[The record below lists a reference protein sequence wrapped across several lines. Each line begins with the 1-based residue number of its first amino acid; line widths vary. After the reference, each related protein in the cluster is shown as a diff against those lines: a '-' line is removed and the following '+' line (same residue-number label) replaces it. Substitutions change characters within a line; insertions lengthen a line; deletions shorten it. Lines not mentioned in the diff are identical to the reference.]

1 VLKGGEY
8 MTFNNKT
15 DRSVFLCIGQ
25 DRMELK
31 PEECVSVPWSETV
44 LITLSHDYG
53 STAMQPHEITNSDV
67 NDDDLLW
74 LVGENKK
81 AVFNVALNSTYE
93 LRVSEE
99 TDIEIQRECIR
110 PIYTCSYDRLYPA
123 VSDGV
128 CREVSC
134 CFPERMRFEKVY
146 RATREKYYKQILNV
160 LTIPC
165 VLLGV
170 FITILPFLTGTT
182 AGRIGGVVFGILSAI
197 AIFLLRLIG
206 SGIVKYLCKLDCKTT
221 FSQFESQKIL
231 SYFKQEKDL

>member
-1 VLKGGEY
+1 

-25 DRMELK
+25 DRVELK
-31 PEECVSVPWSETV
+31 PEERVSVPWSETV
-44 LITLSHDYG
+44 LISLSHDYG
-53 STAMQPHEITNSDV
+53 STAVQPHEITNSDV
-67 NDDDLLW
+67 NDDDLRW

-81 AVFNVALNSTYE
+81 AVFNIALNSTYE

-99 TDIEIQRECIR
+99 ADIEIQRERIR

-134 CFPERMRFEKVY
+134 CFPERMSFEHLY
-146 RATREKYYKQILNV
+146 RTTREKYFKKILNV

-170 FITILPFLTGTT
+170 FITILPFLTGTK
-182 AGRIGGVVFGILSAI
+182 AGRIGGVVFGILAAI
-197 AIFLLRLIG
+197 AILVLRLIG
-206 SGIVKYLCKLDCKTT
+206 SAIVKLLCKLDCKTT

-231 SYFKQEKDL
+231 SYFKQEKAL